1 MIAGLIHWRLGWLKA
16 YQQKLASAVGSLR
29 NDSQLNTPKAILID
43 LIRALPVC
51 LIILAV
57 GLILL
62 TMQLNISELL
72 WSFSKKL
79 AIFWLVFGLCWKV
92 LEKNGV
98 AVRHFGMPE
107 QQTSHWRRQ
116 IVRISLALL
125 PIHFWS
131 VVAELSPLHLMD
143 DVLGQAMIFFNLLL
157 IAFPGMADV
166 PRKLA

>member
-1 MIAGLIHWRLGWLKA
+1 MVV
-16 YQQKLASAVGSLR
+16 QQ
-29 NDSQLNTPKAILID
+29 
-43 LIRALPVC
+43 
-51 LIILAV
+51 
-57 GLILL
+57 
-62 TMQLNISELL
+62 
-72 WSFSKKL
+72 KL

-157 IAFPGMADV
+157 IAFWYGRCAAKAGVIKSRTPCDWS
-166 PRKLA
+166 PLPCCRLSRLR

>member
-1 MIAGLIHWRLGWLKA
+1 M
-16 YQQKLASAVGSLR
+16 GSLR

-143 DVLGQAMIFFNLLL
+143 DVLGQASEVILPIALAIGIFSIIYFIYYQITKYSCYKAAIN
-157 IAFPGMADV
+157 
-166 PRKLA
+166 

>member
-1 MIAGLIHWRLGWLKA
+1 GSNARLMRTICRR
-16 YQQKLASAVGSLR
+16 Q
-29 NDSQLNTPKAILID
+29 
-43 LIRALPVC
+43 
-51 LIILAV
+51 
-57 GLILL
+57 
-62 TMQLNISELL
+62 
-72 WSFSKKL
+72 
-79 AIFWLVFGLCWKV
+79 WLVFGLCWKV

-157 IAFPGMADV
+157 IAFLVWPMC
-166 PRKLA
+166 RE

>member
-1 MIAGLIHWRLGWLKA
+1 MVV
-16 YQQKLASAVGSLR
+16 QQKTGDFLAGVW
-29 NDSQLNTPKAILID
+29 P
-43 LIRALPVC
+43 
-51 LIILAV
+51 
-57 GLILL
+57 
-62 TMQLNISELL
+62 
-72 WSFSKKL
+72 
-79 AIFWLVFGLCWKV
+79 V
-92 LEKNGV
+92 LESAGENGV

-157 IAFPGMADV
+157 IAFWCGRCAAKAGVIKSRTPCDWS
-166 PRKLA
+166 PLPCCRLSRLR